1 MTLVVNKAEL
11 ARIFGVSEPTVSKWL
26 GDGLPFEK
34 GGSNGVPYE
43 FDVDRV
49 KAWRAEREE
58 AERDAAQK
66 REEEISRRQAEL
78 FGEQRFM
85 PEGMSQDDIGQ
96 YLENLKQFEIV
107 KKLRGESIERE
118 LVRREF
124 QAVFNVLRQHVLGW
138 ATTLAKT
145 ASLTA
150 EQQRAAEQLA
160 RRTLDAAWRQISD
173 PDLRPGLDD
182 GSA

>member
-1 MTLVVNKAEL
+1 VTLMVNKAEL

-26 GDGLPFEK
+26 ADALPFVK

-43 FDVDRV
+43 FDVDQV
-49 KAWRAEREE
+49 KTWRADREA
-58 AERDAAQK
+58 AERDAAHK

-78 FGEQRFM
+78 FGEQRFV
-85 PEGMSQDDIGQ
+85 PDGLSQSEIGE
-96 YLENLKQFEIV
+96 YLENLRLFEIV
-107 KKLRGESIERE
+107 KRQRGESIDRD

-145 ASLTA
+145 ATLTA
-150 EQQRAAEQLA
+150 EQQRAAEQIA

-182 GSA
+182 GGA